1 MLKRVLI
8 MGLMGFLPCQAA
20 AQDDA
25 CGTAKQMIN
34 WSQPNNVPIMSD
46 NAARWPT
53 DASIRIA
60 YSGLWCPSA
69 EEVEFV
75 KIPKNGDGEIVPIP
89 AQLRITTPYKIVTN
103 ATDPLTIMEIDPIEP
118 LEARSDY
125 RVTVRP
131 PEPRL
136 QINREFVMEFRT
148 RVGIADDFPED
159 FDGVGDVRLDGEP
172 CMEGGCFRPEDGI
185 GQACPKPNR
194 LKVAVEF
201 QPLDRPEIA
210 YVVYRTSSVE
220 ISEDGMGKGSGKA
233 DLTPIRIA
241 FENGART
248 LIGDAPAM
256 RKTGIYVPYYPLPRR
271 DCFSVRAI
279 DEYGRERGDVM
290 NEKCIELF
298 PLGDCGQSCP
308 FMTGCFPEPMESEG
322 MDAQPG
328 QVCEPVGL
336 NGADANAP
344 IPDADSSGPM
354 TSAGAAS
361 DTANSGGSSGSGGGN
376 ANDAGG
382 TSGTTVAADSGGA
395 DGGSSNSASLCST
408 GLVSAPAMGG
418 PLCLLLLGVGLLGLR
433 RRPA

>member
-1 MLKRVLI
+1 MWKRALSLAIICGV
-8 MGLMGFLPCQAA
+8 PSVSV
-20 AQDDA
+20 AQDDP

-34 WSQPNNVPIMSD
+34 WSQPNNVPITSD
-46 NAARWPT
+46 NAPRWPT

-60 YSGLWCPSA
+60 YGGLWCPTA
-69 EEVEFV
+69 EQVEFV
-75 KIPKNGDGEIVPIP
+75 KIPKNGEGEIVPIA
-89 AQLRITTPYKIVTN
+89 AQLRIKTPHKIVTN

-136 QINREFVMEFRT
+136 QINQEFMLEFRT
-148 RVGIADDFPED
+148 RVGVADEFPDD
-159 FDGVGDVRLDGEP
+159 FDGVGNVRLDGEP
-172 CMEGGCFRPEDGI
+172 CMESGCFWPADRSDQP
-185 GQACPKPNR
+185 CPRPNR

-220 ISEDGMGKGSGKA
+220 ISDDGMGKGSGKA

-256 RKTGIYVPYYPLPRR
+256 RKTGVFVPYYPLPRR

-298 PLGDCGQSCP
+298 PLGDCGQNCP
-308 FMTGCFPEPMESEG
+308 HSVGCFPEPMEAEG

-328 QVCEPVGL
+328 QMCETVGL
-336 NGADANAP
+336 NGADANVAV
-344 IPDADSSGPM
+344 PDVDAEASPSDG
-354 TSAGAAS
+354 SAAGGDGGAGRE
-361 DTANSGGSSGSGGGN
+361 ANSGGGQDVATN
-376 ANDAGG
+376 RDVAAGG
-382 TSGTTVAADSGGA
+382 RSTS
-395 DGGSSNSASLCST
+395 DGNNDASLCST
-408 GLVSAPAMGG
+408 TLVGVKPKLGG
-418 PLCLLLLGVGLLGLR
+418 PICFAILCLGLLGWR
-433 RRPA
+433 RRAG